1 MAHWH
6 GSNRFITKIN
16 MHQLIKCLTF
26 ALKANT
32 LQGNGKET
40 GKYSYVHITML
51 NQDGMKT

>member
-1 MAHWH
+1 
-6 GSNRFITKIN
+6 
-16 MHQLIKCLTF
+16 MHQLIKCLAF

-51 NQDGMKT
+51 NQDGMKTKKW